1 MSGDLSPHRAGVRGA
16 DLDLQELYQEVI
28 LDHNKRPRNF
38 RAIEDG
44 RKAEGYNPL
53 CGDRL
58 TVYLR
63 VENGRVEDVS
73 FQGSGC
79 AISKA
84 SASLM
89 TDAVKGKTVEEA
101 KALFDR
107 FHRMITRRPDEPDD
121 PGESGDGLGKLS
133 VLAGVRQF
141 PIRIKCASLAWHAL
155 HSAIEARDDVV
166 STE

>member
-1 MSGDLSPHRAGVRGA
+1 MTG
-16 DLDLQELYQEVI
+16 DLQELYQEVI

-38 RAIEDG
+38 RRIDDG
-44 RKAEGYNPL
+44 RTAEGFNPL

-58 TVYLR
+58 TVY
-63 VENGRVEDVS
+63 VKITDGRIQDAS

-89 TDAVKGKTVEEA
+89 TDSVKGKTVEDAE
-101 KALFDR
+101 ALFER
-107 FHRMITRRPDEPDD
+107 FHRMITRGPDD
-121 PGESGDGLGKLS
+121 PIDEDLGKLS

-141 PIRIKCASLAWHAL
+141 PIRVKCASLAWHTLRSAL
-155 HSAIEARDDVV
+155 AANDEVV

>member
-1 MSGDLSPHRAGVRGA
+1 MSANHTS
-16 DLDLQELYQEVI
+16 DLQELYQEVI

-38 RAIEDG
+38 RAIEHG
-44 RKAEGYNPL
+44 QKAEGYNPL

-63 VENGRVEDVS
+63 VENGRIQDAS

-89 TDAVKGKTVEEA
+89 TDSVKGKTLEEA
-101 KALFDR
+101 GDLFER
-107 FHRMITRRPDEPDD
+107 FHGMITRAPEEPVDD
-121 PGESGDGLGKLS
+121 LGKLT
-133 VLAGVRQF
+133 VFAGVRQF
-141 PIRIKCASLAWHAL
+141 PIRVKCASLPWHTLRAAVE
-155 HSAIEARDDVV
+155 SREDAV